1 MFPHTNHYMS
11 VLLLVRVTQSDL
23 LYPHRANMNNYYG
36 MLPLSSD
43 MKAEQETETA
53 PPPPGDDQRQM
64 AGLSGEQQ
72 AWLSQMS
79 AQYGS
84 SFDRDK
90 WIQSMLEQNREA
102 VLRQQQVT
110 VVPVPAPRP
119 PSPQIPPMP
128 PFPVAPTSSVILQQ
142 HQHE

>member
-1 MFPHTNHYMS
+1 
-11 VLLLVRVTQSDL
+11 
-23 LYPHRANMNNYYG
+23 

-43 MKAEQETETA
+43 LKAEQETESA

-79 AQYGS
+79 AQYGP

-102 VLRQQQVT
+102 AMRQHQVT
-110 VVPVPAPRP
+110 MVPVPAPRP

-128 PFPVAPTSSVILQQ
+128 PFPVAPTSSDPAEYAKYKRDYDAYTDWYNKYAVMYAAKQDKKTQALPPVAP
-142 HQHE
+142 